1 VDLNRGGGGTR
12 ERGEGKGMARVWIEA
27 REERCGLVCF
37 VFSLT
42 NKGHW
47 MM

>member
-1 VDLNRGGGGTR
+1 VDLNRGGGGAR

-42 NKGHW
+42 NEGRW